1 MALTRIRVLNQQST
15 YNVNRLNANTLVVG
29 GNNITGASGA
39 GGGIVISSVVYLAAN
54 GTPLIANAAP
64 TTGNSV
70 IKIIG
75 SGFAANANVFLN
87 GLLQP
92 SANVTF
98 VDSTELRLNM
108 PPLASN
114 TYSLFTFNTAGAGA
128 IFYSGVRFDPY
139 PIWTTGT
146 YSVFAVPVSTQL
158 LVTGYGSGSISF
170 SLASGNTLP
179 SGLSLAANGIL
190 SGTTTEGTYNF
201 YVNATDSENEITT
214 QQITLTVLLGD
225 TYFPYNSLLLSASSQ
240 SANNVST
247 ETFVDSSNNNYSITN
262 AGAPYQGS
270 FSPFPTTGTW
280 SNYFDGTGDYFTIP
294 NSSNFDFPGNF
305 TVELWFNFTSTPA
318 AVAQTFV
325 SNYKTGGSMGWALQ
339 FRGESN
345 NVFRFGY
352 GNTTILDSTTQT
364 IIGNA
369 WYHLAVTR
377 IASTI
382 TLFLNGVSIG
392 STTNATSF
400 ESDQEVWVG
409 GLTNIGQYFPGH
421 ISNLRVVKG
430 TAVYTSN
437 FTPSTS
443 PLTAIS
449 NTVLLTCQSNRFKDN
464 SNNNYAHTVFGDTR
478 VQRFNP
484 FGVNS
489 ISYSALTNSG
499 SIYFNGSTDYLT
511 VPSNASFSFGTGDF
525 TVELWV
531 YASPFSNSNGKMLI
545 DSRPAGTN
553 GPYWLL
559 GTNTTGCP
567 TFTTMTSGGTS
578 ISGSNSV
585 ANNSWNHI
593 SATRQGTSLKLFVN
607 GVLAA
612 SGTDSSDISS
622 TGLFVGVNAFY
633 SQAADTYWAG
643 YMSNIRITKG
653 TALYT
658 TTYTPSTIPLVP
670 ITNTSL
676 LLLGANSKYYDS
688 TTISDIKNSGG
699 VASRTDIKNYGTNSW
714 FFNGSSRLV
723 IPANPVLNLTANF
736 TIELWVYFSTTLP
749 TYSELFCTSL
759 NGTTGSGMTELYS
772 DAYGSLSW
780 YARGSTI
787 MTSSSGAVASGAWY
801 HIALVK
807 NGTSQVL
814 YVNGVS
820 KASAT
825 SSTQPNVGYDWT
837 IGDRMAS
844 AANGQ
849 YPMTGYIQDF
859 RMTNG
864 YARYT
869 TAFTPPTTPFQLY

>member
-15 YNVNRLNANTLVVG
+15 YNVDRLNANTLVVG

-114 TYSLFTFNTAGAGA
+114 TYSLYTFNAAGAGA

-146 YSVFAVPVSTQL
+146 YSATGNVSTQL
-158 LVTGYGSGSISF
+158 LVTGYGSGSITF

-179 SGLSLAANGIL
+179 SGLSLAANGLIT
-190 SGTTTEGTYNF
+190 GTTTANTYSF
-201 YVNATDSENEITT
+201 YVNAIDSENEITT
-214 QQITLTVLLGD
+214 QQISLTVSFPD
-225 TYFPYNSLLLSASSQ
+225 TYFPYTTLLLSADSQ
-240 SANNVST
+240 TANNVST
-247 ETFVDSSNNNYSITN
+247 ETFTDSSNNNFAVTST
-262 AGAPYQGS
+262 GTPYQGS

-280 SNYFDGTGDYFTIP
+280 SNYFDGTDDYFTIP

-318 AVAQTFV
+318 AAAQTFV

-364 IIGNA
+364 IIGKV

-377 IASTI
+377 TASTI

-409 GLTNIGQYFPGH
+409 GLTNIGQYFPGY

-430 TAVYTSN
+430 TAVYTSA
-437 FTPSTS
+437 FTPPTT
-443 PLTAIS
+443 PLTAIT
-449 NTVLLTCQSNRFKDN
+449 NTSLLTCQANRFIDN
-464 SNNNYAHTVFGDTR
+464 STNAFTVTPVSTTK

-484 FGVNS
+484 FGSNGL
-489 ISYSALTNSG
+489 SYSPSTNGG
-499 SIYFNGSTDYLT
+499 SIYFDGSSYLT
-511 VPSNASFSFGTGDF
+511 MASNSSFAFGTGDF
-525 TVELWV
+525 TVEGWI
-531 YASPFSNSNGKMLI
+531 Y
-545 DSRPAGTN
+545 
-553 GPYWLL
+553 
-559 GTNTTGCP
+559 P
-567 TFTTMTSGGTS
+567 TSLPNYCTICSTRTSGGTS
-578 ISGSNSV
+578 AGWNIGVSSSGQLFLYAENFKVNPGQGGLGGVLVNTWTHFAIVRSGTALKAYINGIQNGATGSDSNDYTIQTF
-585 ANNSWNHI
+585 WTGI
-593 SATRQGTSLKLFVN
+593 TGGTSEPWY
-607 GVLAA
+607 GY
-612 SGTDSSDISS
+612 ISN
-622 TGLFVGVNAFY
+622 L
-633 SQAADTYWAG
+633 
-643 YMSNIRITKG
+643 RILKG

-658 TTYTPSTIPLVP
+658 STFTPPTVPFVP

-676 LLLGANSKYYDS
+676 LLLGSNSKFLDS
-688 TTISDIKNSGG
+688 TKINNIKNVGG
-699 VASRTDIKNYGTNSW
+699 VAVRTDIKNYGTNSW
-714 FFNGSSRLV
+714 YFDGSSYLTMLN
-723 IPANPVLNLTANF
+723 NPIFNFPKDF
-736 TIELWVYFSTTLP
+736 TIELWLYNVSTVFYGNIFSTTANYVTANGLRLTTGP
-749 TYSELFCTSL
+749 SNNTFSVGIGNSGSVTGNTTFSNNTWVHVALVRSGTSL
-759 NGTTGSGMTELYS
+759 TIYQNGINIGTGTESTAFIS
-772 DAYGSLSW
+772 D
-780 YARGSTI
+780 TMVI
-787 MTSSSGAVASGAWY
+787 
-801 HIALVK
+801 
-807 NGTSQVL
+807 GTV
-814 YVNGVS
+814 
-820 KASAT
+820 
-825 SSTQPNVGYDWT
+825 
-837 IGDRMAS
+837 S
-844 AANGQ
+844 AAGGGAGGPYNLN
-849 YPMTGYIQDF
+849 GYIQDF
-859 RMTNG
+859 RVTNG
-864 YARYT
+864 IARYT
-869 TAFTPPTTPFQLY
+869 TTFTPPTSPVSTT